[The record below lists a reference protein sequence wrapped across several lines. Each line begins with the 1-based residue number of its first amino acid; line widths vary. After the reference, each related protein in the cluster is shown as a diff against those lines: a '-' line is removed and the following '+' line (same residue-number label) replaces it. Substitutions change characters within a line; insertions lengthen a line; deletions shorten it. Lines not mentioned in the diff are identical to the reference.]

1 MTNCSL
7 GVGARRF
14 YHISV
19 SWLSSGYV
27 DRALAEPY
35 SKNMAETTEGKKLRA
50 NATGTE
56 LVWEGKRTQ
65 VERIPLP
72 FQVIE
77 TINQSRATREQA
89 PLLAG
94 LPPPPLFEGDASDKD
109 IWRNKLIWGDN
120 KYVLASLLKE
130 GFAGKINLIYID
142 PPFDT
147 GDDFS
152 FRVKVGDE
160 ELVKQPSIIEQKA
173 YNDTWGK
180 RGEIHKYLQMMYER
194 LVLMQEL
201 LAENGSIYVHMDWHV
216 GHYVK
221 LVMDEVFGKD
231 NFINEIVWK
240 RRSGILA
247 QSRQY
252 GANTDT
258 IYFYAKSANYK
269 FYPPLEKEGA
279 EDYVAERFKYVDE
292 KGRRYR
298 LSPIVSPSY
307 SPTLIYEYKGYKP
320 PTNGWSCSRET
331 MERWDKEGKLVFPKN
346 MEQRIQ
352 RKQYLDEWDG
362 RPIQTLWDSI
372 PPINPQ
378 AIERLGFDTQKPE
391 ALLGRI
397 IRASS
402 GEGDLVADFFCG
414 SGTTLAVAEKLGRRW
429 LGCDLGRFAIHTT
442 RKRLLDIPDC
452 KPFEI
457 LNLGKYERQYWQM
470 NGISGRH
477 KGSER
482 AIFEY
487 LEFIVKLYHAEP
499 VIGFRHLHGR
509 KAGRMVHVGA
519 TDAPVT
525 LSEIIEALEE
535 CSANK
540 LTALDVLGWEW
551 EMGLH
556 DVVGNEARRRG
567 IDLHLLNIP
576 REVMDKRAV
585 EAGDVHFYELAY
597 VETEAR
603 QQETAVQIAL
613 RDFIIPSLELVP
625 LEVRDEVK
633 KWSDYI
639 DYWAVDWD
647 FKEDTF
653 HNQWQ
658 SYRTRK
664 HSTLATESDWHNYP
678 SPGSYKLLVKIVDI
692 FGNDTTKLLEVK
704 V

>member
-1 MTNCSL
+1 MTES
-7 GVGARRF
+7 
-14 YHISV
+14 
-19 SWLSSGYV
+19 
-27 DRALAEPY
+27 E
-35 SKNMAETTEGKKLRA
+35 KLRA

-65 VERIPLP
+65 IERVPLP

-77 TINQSRATREQA
+77 TINQSRATREQT

-94 LPPPPLFEGDASDKD
+94 LPPPPLFEGVVSNKD
-109 IWRNKLIWGDN
+109 VWRNKLIWGDN

-152 FRVKVGDE
+152 FRVKIGDE
-160 ELVKQPSIIEQKA
+160 ELIKQPSIIEQKA

-180 RGEIHKYLQMMYER
+180 GTDSYLQMMYDR
-194 LVLMQEL
+194 LVLMREL
-201 LAENGSIYVHMDWHV
+201 LTENGSIYVHMDWHV

-221 LVMDEVFGKD
+221 LIMDEIFGKE
-231 NFINEIVWK
+231 NFRNEIVWHY
-240 RRSGILA
+240 
-247 QSRQY
+247 SRWIADPNIFQRMH
-252 GANTDT
+252 DT
-258 IYFYAKSANYK
+258 ILWYSKSNNYTFNK
-269 FYPPLEKEGA
+269 LYQPYKSPQWI
-279 EDYVAERFKYVDE
+279 EDTIRGVVNGKLVRLKDE
-292 KGRRYR
+292 KGNYIKREKENIGVLRHDVWED
-298 LSPIVSPSY
+298 INFIA
-307 SPTLIYEYKGYKP
+307 PTA
-320 PTNGWSCSRET
+320 S
-331 MERWDKEGKLVFPKN
+331 
-346 MEQRIQ
+346 
-352 RKQYLDEWDG
+352 
-362 RPIQTLWDSI
+362 
-372 PPINPQ
+372 
-378 AIERLGFDTQKPE
+378 ERLAFDTQKPE
-391 ALLGRI
+391 ALLDRI
-397 IRASS
+397 VKASS
-402 GEGDLVADFFCG
+402 NQGDLVADLFCG

-429 LGCDLGRFAIHTT
+429 IGCDLGRFGIHTT

-452 KPFEI
+452 QPFEI
-457 LNLGKYERQYWQM
+457 LNLGKYERKYWQM
-470 NGISGRH
+470 NGIKGRQ
-477 KGSER
+477 KDSQK

-487 LEFIVKLYHAEP
+487 LEFIINLYHAEP
-499 VIGFRHLHGR
+499 VIGFSHLHGR

-597 VETEAR
+597 VETEVR
-603 QQETAVQIAL
+603 QQETAVQVAL
-613 RDFIIPSLELVP
+613 KDFIIPSLELVP
-625 LEVRDEVK
+625 LEVRDKVK

-664 HSTLATESDWHNYP
+664 HSTLAAESDWHTYP
-678 SPGSYKLLVKIVDI
+678 TPSTYKLLVKIVDI

>member
-1 MTNCSL
+1 MAGMTGS
-7 GVGARRF
+7 
-14 YHISV
+14 
-19 SWLSSGYV
+19 
-27 DRALAEPY
+27 E
-35 SKNMAETTEGKKLRA
+35 KLRA

-65 VERIPLP
+65 VERVPLP

-77 TINQSRATREQA
+77 TINQSRATREQT

-94 LPPPPLFEGDASDKD
+94 LPAPPLFEGVASDKD
-109 IWRNKLIWGDN
+109 VWRNKLIWGDN
-120 KYVLASLLKE
+120 KYILASLLEE
-130 GFAGKINLIYID
+130 GFAGKLNLIYID

-152 FRVKVGDE
+152 FRVKIGDE

-180 RGEIHKYLQMMYER
+180 GTDSYLQMMYER
-194 LVLMQEL
+194 LVLMRDL
-201 LAENGSIYVHMDWHV
+201 LANNGSIYVHLDWHV

-221 LVMDEVFGKD
+221 LLMDEILGKD
-231 NFINEIVWK
+231 NLLNDIIWSY
-240 RRSGILA
+240 RRWPAKSKNFQTMHDIIL
-247 QSRQY
+247 
-252 GANTDT
+252 
-258 IYFYAKSANYK
+258 FYAKDANNDKRVFNILYE
-269 FYPPLEKEGA
+269 PLA
-279 EDYVAERFKYVDE
+279 ESTLKADGGLKIKNIFDE
-292 KGRRYR
+292 DGRRIR
-298 LSPIVSPSY
+298 GEKTGEMSPGTPQRDVFDISFISATGSERTGY
-307 SPTLIYEYKGYKP
+307 S
-320 PTNGWSCSRET
+320 
-331 MERWDKEGKLVFPKN
+331 
-346 MEQRIQ
+346 
-352 RKQYLDEWDG
+352 
-362 RPIQTLWDSI
+362 
-372 PPINPQ
+372 
-378 AIERLGFDTQKPE
+378 TQKPE
-391 ALLGRI
+391 ALLERI
-397 IRASS
+397 IKASS
-402 GEGDLVADFFCG
+402 NEGDLVADLFCG

-429 LGCDLGRFAIHTT
+429 IGCDLGRFAIHTT

-452 KPFEI
+452 QPFEI
-457 LNLGKYERQYWQM
+457 LNLGKYERKYWQM
-470 NGISGRH
+470 NGISGRQ
-477 KGSER
+477 KDSQK

-487 LEFIVKLYHAEP
+487 LAFIIKLYHAEP
-499 VIGFRHLHGR
+499 VIGFSHLHGR

-525 LSEIIEALEE
+525 LSEIAEALEE

-567 IDLHLLNIP
+567 VDLRLLNIP

-597 VETEAR
+597 VETEVR
-603 QQETAVQIAL
+603 QQGTAVQVAL
-613 RDFIIPSLELVP
+613 KDFIIPSLELVP
-625 LEVRDEVK
+625 LEVRDKVK

-664 HSTLATESDWHNYP
+664 HSTLAAESDWHNYP
-678 SPGSYKLLVKIVDI
+678 SPGTYKLLVKIVDI

>member
-1 MTNCSL
+1 MPQRHSCE
-7 GVGARRF
+7 A
-14 YHISV
+14 
-19 SWLSSGYV
+19 GYV
-27 DRALAEPY
+27 DRSLAKPY
-35 SKNMAETTEGKKLRA
+35 SKNMAGLTESEKLRA
-50 NATGTE
+50 NATGTK

-65 VERIPLP
+65 AERIPLP

-77 TINQSRATREQA
+77 TINQSRATREQT

-94 LPPPPLFEGDASDKD
+94 LGLLPPPLFEGVTGTKD
-109 IWRNKLIWGDN
+109 VWRNKLIWGDN
-120 KYVLASLLKE
+120 KYVLASLLEE

-152 FRVKVGDE
+152 FSVKIGDE

-180 RGEIHKYLQMMYER
+180 GTDSYLQMMYER
-194 LVLMQEL
+194 LVLMREL
-201 LAENGSIYVHMDWHV
+201 LAENGSIYVHMDWHI
-216 GHYVK
+216 GHQLKTVLDEIFGRDNSLDEIIWSYGTPSGGRAAGSK
-221 LVMDEVFGKD
+221 LVKMHDIIFVH
-231 NFINEIVWK
+231 
-240 RRSGILA
+240 
-247 QSRQY
+247 
-252 GANTDT
+252 
-258 IYFYAKSANYK
+258 AKSYGKHK
-269 FYPPLEKEGA
+269 FSKLHLPYNEK
-279 EDYVAERFKYVDE
+279 YVEERFVFTDE
-292 KGRRYR
+292 EGRVYR
-298 LSPIVSPSY
+298 
-307 SPTLIYEYKGYKP
+307 TRKR
-320 PTNGWSCSRET
+320 TNG
-331 MERWDKEGKLVFPKN
+331 
-346 MEQRIQ
+346 RID
-352 RKQYLDEWDG
+352 KQYLDESPGVPLGTVWSDVK
-362 RPIQTLWDSI
+362 QTYAMHL
-372 PPINPQ
+372 
-378 AIERLGFDTQKPE
+378 AKRKLEETGFATQKPE
-391 ALLGRI
+391 ALLERI
-397 IRASS
+397 ITLSS
-402 GEGDLVADFFCG
+402 DPGDLVADFFCG

-457 LNLGKYERQYWQM
+457 LNLGKYERKYWQM
-470 NGISGRH
+470 NGIKGRQ
-477 KGSER
+477 KDSQK

-487 LEFIVKLYHAEP
+487 LAFIVKLYHAEP
-499 VIGFRHLHGR
+499 VIAFSHLHGR

-567 IDLHLLNIP
+567 IDLRLLNIP

-597 VETEAR
+597 VETEVR
-603 QQETAVQIAL
+603 QQGTEVQITL
-613 RDFIIPSLELVP
+613 KDFIIPSLELVP
-625 LEVRDEVK
+625 LEVRDKVK

-678 SPGSYKLLVKIVDI
+678 SHGTYKLLVKIVDI
-692 FGNDTTKLLEVK
+692 FGNDTTKLLEAAIR
-704 V
+704 

>member
-1 MTNCSL
+1 MTES
-7 GVGARRF
+7 
-14 YHISV
+14 
-19 SWLSSGYV
+19 
-27 DRALAEPY
+27 E
-35 SKNMAETTEGKKLRA
+35 KLRA
-50 NATGTE
+50 NTTGTE

-77 TINQSRATREQA
+77 TINQSRATRDQT

-94 LPPPPLFEGDASDKD
+94 LPPPPLFEGVTDNKD
-109 IWRNKLIWGDN
+109 VWRNKLIWGDN
-120 KYVLASLLKE
+120 KYILASLLEE

-152 FRVKVGDE
+152 FSVKIGHE

-194 LVLMQEL
+194 FVLMREL
-201 LAENGSIYVHMDWHV
+201 LTENGSIYVHLDWHV
-216 GHYVK
+216 GHYIK
-221 LVMDEVFGKD
+221 LILDELFGRD
-231 NFINEIVWK
+231 NFRNEIVWWYK
-240 RRSGILA
+240 RWTAASNNFQRMHDVIL
-247 QSRQY
+247 
-252 GANTDT
+252 
-258 IYFYAKSANYK
+258 FYSKTQNYK
-269 FYPPLEKEGA
+269 FNQLFQPLASSTQAVHG
-279 EDYVAERFKYVDE
+279 DT
-292 KGRRYR
+292 RR
-298 LSPIVSPSY
+298 INV
-307 SPTLIYEYKGYKP
+307 
-320 PTNGWSCSRET
+320 
-331 MERWDKEGKLVFPKN
+331 
-346 MEQRIQ
+346 
-352 RKQYLDEWDG
+352 LDESG
-362 RPIQTLWDSI
+362 RMITQRTSEPTKGVQMHDVWEIPFVVEHSQEQT
-372 PPINPQ
+372 
-378 AIERLGFDTQKPE
+378 GYDTQKPVE
-391 ALLGRI
+391 LVGRI
-397 IRASS
+397 VDASTN
-402 GEGDLVADFFCG
+402 EGDLVADFFVG
-414 SGTTLAVAEKLGRRW
+414 SGTTLAAAEGLRVKKEGNRSIYYKDKPRRW
-429 LGCDLGRFAIHTT
+429 IGCDLGRFAIHTT

-452 KPFEI
+452 QPFEI
-457 LNLGKYERQYWQM
+457 LNLGKYERKYWQM
-470 NGISGRH
+470 NGISGRQ
-477 KGSER
+477 KDSQK

-487 LEFIVKLYHAEP
+487 LAFIVKLYHAEP
-499 VIGFRHLHGR
+499 VIGFSHLHGK

-556 DVVGNEARRRG
+556 DVVGNEAKRRG

-597 VETEAR
+597 VETEVR
-603 QQETAVQIAL
+603 QQGTAVQVAL
-613 RDFIIPSLELVP
+613 KDFIIPSLELVP
-625 LEVRDEVK
+625 LKVRDKVR

-664 HSTLATESDWHNYP
+664 HSTLAAESDWHNYP
-678 SPGSYKLLVKIVDI
+678 SPGTYKLLVKIVDI
-692 FGNDTTKLLEVK
+692 FGNDTTKLLEVNMAEAHTPDK
-704 V
+704 KPNEPEPFDAKKLVADILKKHGA

>member
-1 MTNCSL
+1 
-7 GVGARRF
+7 
-14 YHISV
+14 
-19 SWLSSGYV
+19 
-27 DRALAEPY
+27 
-35 SKNMAETTEGKKLRA
+35 MAEISQSGKLKA

-56 LVWEGKRTQ
+56 LVWEGKRTE
-65 VERIPLP
+65 VKHIPLP

-77 TINQSRATREQA
+77 TINQSRATREQT

-94 LPPPPLFEGDASDKD
+94 LGLLPPPLFEGDASDKD
-109 IWRNKLIWGDN
+109 VWRNKLIWGDN
-120 KYVLASLLKE
+120 KYILASLLEE

-147 GDDFS
+147 GDNFS
-152 FRVKVGDE
+152 FKVKIGDE

-194 LVLMQEL
+194 LVLMREL

-216 GHYVK
+216 GHYMK
-221 LVMDEVFGKD
+221 LIMDEIFGQENFRNEIIWQKIRSSKGQSRSFGNVVDTVLLYSKSDGFLFNQQHVPLSQERLEKHYKYYDEVVKKHYQLCDFTQKGQGPPRVFGKRG
-231 NFINEIVWK
+231 EIAPPPGKHWIWTQDKIDEGVKDGLILFTSGRMPRLK
-240 RRSGILA
+240 R
-247 QSRQY
+247 
-252 GANTDT
+252 
-258 IYFYAKSANYK
+258 F
-269 FYPPLEKEGA
+269 LEDSEGNPM
-279 EDYVAERFKYVDE
+279 ED
-292 KGRRYR
+292 
-298 LSPIVSPSY
+298 
-307 SPTLIYEYKGYKP
+307 
-320 PTNGWSCSRET
+320 
-331 MERWDKEGKLVFPKN
+331 
-346 MEQRIQ
+346 
-352 RKQYLDEWDG
+352 
-362 RPIQTLWDSI
+362 LWNDI
-372 PPINPQ
+372 APINSMSD
-378 AIERLGFDTQKPE
+378 ERVAYATQKPK
-391 ALLGRI
+391 ALLDRI

-402 GEGDLVADFFCG
+402 NEGDLVADFFCG

-442 RKRLLDIPDC
+442 RKRLLDIADC

-457 LNLGKYERQYWQM
+457 LNLGKYERKYWQM
-470 NGISGRH
+470 NGISGRQ
-477 KGSER
+477 KDSQK

-487 LEFIVKLYHAEP
+487 LAFIINLYHAEP
-499 VIGFRHLHGR
+499 VIGFSHLHGR

-597 VETEAR
+597 VETEVR
-603 QQETAVQIAL
+603 DQGTEVQVAL
-613 RDFIIPSLELVP
+613 KDVIIPSLELVP
-625 LEVRDEVK
+625 LEVRDKVK

-664 HSTLATESDWHNYP
+664 HPTLAAESDWHNYP
-678 SPGSYKLLVKIVDI
+678 SPGAYKLLVKIVDI

>member
-1 MTNCSL
+1 ML
-7 GVGARRF
+7 EAA
-14 YHISV
+14 H
-19 SWLSSGYV
+19 
-27 DRALAEPY
+27 A
-35 SKNMAETTEGKKLRA
+35 K
-50 NATGTE
+50 GTE

-77 TINQSRATREQA
+77 TINQSRATREQT

-94 LPPPPLFEGDASDKD
+94 LGLLPPPLFEGVASNEDV
-109 IWRNKLIWGDN
+109 WRNKLIWGDN
-120 KYVLASLLKE
+120 KYILASLLEE
-130 GFAGKINLIYID
+130 GFAGKLNLIYID

-152 FRVKVGDE
+152 FKVKIGDE

-194 LVLMQEL
+194 LVLMREL

-216 GHYVK
+216 GHYMK
-221 LVMDEVFGKD
+221 LIMDEIFGQENFRNEIIWQKIRSSKGQSRSFGNVVDTVLFYSKSDGFLFNQQHVPLSQERLEKHYKYYDEVVKKHYQLCDFTQNGQGPPRVFGKRG
-231 NFINEIVWK
+231 EIAPPPGKHWIWTQDKIDGGVKDGLILFTSGRMPRLK
-240 RRSGILA
+240 R
-247 QSRQY
+247 
-252 GANTDT
+252 
-258 IYFYAKSANYK
+258 F
-269 FYPPLEKEGA
+269 LEDSEGNPM
-279 EDYVAERFKYVDE
+279 ED
-292 KGRRYR
+292 
-298 LSPIVSPSY
+298 
-307 SPTLIYEYKGYKP
+307 
-320 PTNGWSCSRET
+320 
-331 MERWDKEGKLVFPKN
+331 
-346 MEQRIQ
+346 
-352 RKQYLDEWDG
+352 
-362 RPIQTLWDSI
+362 LWNDI
-372 PPINPQ
+372 APINSMSD
-378 AIERLGFDTQKPE
+378 ERVAYATQKPK
-391 ALLGRI
+391 ALLDRI

-402 GEGDLVADFFCG
+402 NEGDLVADFFCG

-457 LNLGKYERQYWQM
+457 LNLGKYERKYWQM
-470 NGISGRH
+470 NGISGRQ
-477 KGSER
+477 KDSQK

-487 LEFIVKLYHAEP
+487 LAFIINLYHAEP
-499 VIGFRHLHGR
+499 VIGFSHLHGR
-509 KAGRMVHVGA
+509 KTGRMVHVGA

-567 IDLHLLNIP
+567 IDLRLLNIP

-597 VETEAR
+597 VETEVR
-603 QQETAVQIAL
+603 GQGTEVQIAL
-613 RDFIIPSLELVP
+613 KDVIIPSLELVP
-625 LEVRDEVK
+625 LEVRDKVK

-664 HSTLATESDWHNYP
+664 HSTLAAESDWHNYP
-678 SPGSYKLLVKIVDI
+678 SPGTYKLLVKIVDI
-692 FGNDTTKLLEVK
+692 FGNDTTKLLEAAIR
-704 V
+704 

>member
-1 MTNCSL
+1 MAGMTES
-7 GVGARRF
+7 
-14 YHISV
+14 
-19 SWLSSGYV
+19 
-27 DRALAEPY
+27 E
-35 SKNMAETTEGKKLRA
+35 KLRA
-50 NATGTE
+50 NARGTE

-65 VERIPLP
+65 VERVPLP

-77 TINQSRATREQA
+77 TINQSRATREQT

-94 LPPPPLFEGDASDKD
+94 LPPPPLFEGKTSDRD

-120 KYVLASLLKE
+120 KYVLASLLEE
-130 GFAGKINLIYID
+130 GFAGKLNLIYID

-152 FRVKVGDE
+152 FRVKIGDE
-160 ELVKQPSIIEQKA
+160 EVVKQPSIIEQKA

-180 RGEIHKYLQMMYER
+180 GTDSYLQMMYER
-194 LVLMQEL
+194 LVLMRDL
-201 LAENGSIYVHMDWHV
+201 LANNGSIYVHLDWHV

-221 LVMDEVFGKD
+221 LIMDEIFGKE
-231 NFINEIVWK
+231 NFRNEVIWDKGFRGTESK
-240 RRSGILA
+240 R
-247 QSRQY
+247 
-252 GANTDT
+252 
-258 IYFYAKSANYK
+258 IYQHSHDVMLFYAKGENYVWNQQGQPYK
-269 FYPPLEKEGA
+269 DESMGRYNQ
-279 EDYVAERFKYVDE
+279 VDE
-292 KGRRYR
+292 DGRAYA
-298 LSPIVSPSY
+298 
-307 SPTLIYEYKGYKP
+307 LIKRRKTDGTIYYGRTYPKE
-320 PTNGWSCSRET
+320 
-331 MERWDKEGKLVFPKN
+331 EGKRVNDVISHIPV
-346 MEQRIQ
+346 MAATSSERIG
-352 RKQYLDEWDG
+352 Y
-362 RPIQTLWDSI
+362 
-372 PPINPQ
+372 
-378 AIERLGFDTQKPE
+378 DTQKPKD
-391 ALLGRI
+391 LLNLI
-397 IRASS
+397 VASS
-402 GEGDLVADFFCG
+402 SNSGDLVADFFCG

-457 LNLGKYERQYWQM
+457 LNLGKYERKYWQM
-470 NGISGRH
+470 NGISGRQ
-477 KGSER
+477 KDSQK

-487 LEFIVKLYHAEP
+487 LAFIVKLYHAEP
-499 VIGFRHLHGR
+499 VIGFSHLHGR
-509 KAGRMVHVGA
+509 KVGRMVHVGA

-535 CSANK
+535 CLANK

-556 DVVGNEARRRG
+556 DVIGNEARRRG
-567 IDLHLLNIP
+567 IDLRLLNIP

-597 VETEAR
+597 VETEVR
-603 QQETAVQIAL
+603 QQGTEVQIAL
-613 RDFIIPSLELVP
+613 TDFIIPSLELVP
-625 LEVRDEVK
+625 LEVRDKVK

-664 HSTLATESDWHNYP
+664 HSTLAAESDWHTYP
-678 SPGSYKLLVKIVDI
+678 SPGTYKLLVKIVDI
-692 FGNDTTKLLEVK
+692 FGNDTTKLLEAK

>member
-1 MTNCSL
+1 MTES
-7 GVGARRF
+7 
-14 YHISV
+14 
-19 SWLSSGYV
+19 
-27 DRALAEPY
+27 E
-35 SKNMAETTEGKKLRA
+35 KLRV

-65 VERIPLP
+65 VERVPLP

-77 TINQSRATREQA
+77 TINQSRATREQT

-94 LPPPPLFEGDASDKD
+94 LGLLPPPLFESVTGNKD
-109 IWRNKLIWGDN
+109 VWRNKLIWGDN

-152 FRVKVGDE
+152 FKVKIGDE

-180 RGEIHKYLQMMYER
+180 GTDSYLQMMYER
-194 LVLMQEL
+194 LVLMREL
-201 LAENGSIYVHMDWHV
+201 LADNGSIYVHLDWHV

-221 LVMDEVFGKD
+221 LLIDQIFGKENFVTEVIWQKFTPHGEKGKNEAAKVHDMILLYSKTD
-231 NFINEIVWK
+231 NFIYN
-240 RRSGILA
+240 
-247 QSRQY
+247 
-252 GANTDT
+252 T
-258 IYFYAKSANYK
+258 IYMPYREYYLKRARRD
-269 FYPPLEKEGA
+269 PDGRLW
-279 EDYVAERFKYVDE
+279 VDQNLG
-292 KGRRYR
+292 K
-298 LSPIVSPSY
+298 LS
-307 SPTLIYEYKGYKP
+307 
-320 PTNGWSCSRET
+320 
-331 MERWDKEGKLVFPKN
+331 EGKIGQLRREGRLFVTKAGKL
-346 MEQRIQ
+346 R
-352 RKQYLDEWDG
+352 RKQFIDEMPGEILGDVWTD
-362 RPIQTLWDSI
+362 
-372 PPINPQ
+372 
-378 AIERLGFDTQKPE
+378 IERINSQALERNGFPTQKPE
-391 ALLGRI
+391 ALLDRI
-397 IRASS
+397 IKASS
-402 GEGDLVADFFCG
+402 NQGDLVADFFCG
-414 SGTTLAVAEKLGRRW
+414 SGTTLAVAEKVGRRW
-429 LGCDLGRFAIHTT
+429 IGCDLGRFAIHTT

-452 KPFEI
+452 QPFEI
-457 LNLGKYERQYWQM
+457 LNLGKYERKYWQM
-470 NGISGRH
+470 NGISGRQ
-477 KGSER
+477 KDSQK

-487 LEFIVKLYHAEP
+487 LAFIVKLYHAEP
-499 VIGFRHLHGR
+499 VIGFSHLHGR

-556 DVVGNEARRRG
+556 DVVGNEAKRRG
-567 IDLHLLNIP
+567 IDLRLLIIP
-576 REVMDKRAV
+576 KEVMDKRAV

-597 VETEAR
+597 VETEVR
-603 QQETAVQIAL
+603 QQGTAVQVAL

-625 LEVRDEVK
+625 LEVRDKVK

-664 HSTLATESDWHNYP
+664 HSTLTTESEWHNYP
-678 SPGSYKLLVKIVDI
+678 SPGTYKLLVKIVDI

-704 V
+704 NGEN

>member
-1 MTNCSL
+1 MAGMTES
-7 GVGARRF
+7 
-14 YHISV
+14 
-19 SWLSSGYV
+19 
-27 DRALAEPY
+27 E
-35 SKNMAETTEGKKLRA
+35 KLRV

-65 VERIPLP
+65 VERVPLP

-77 TINQSRATREQA
+77 TINQSRATREQT

-94 LPPPPLFEGDASDKD
+94 LPPLPLFEGKPADKD
-109 IWRNKLIWGDN
+109 VWRNKLIWGDN

-152 FRVKVGDE
+152 FRVKIGDE

-180 RGEIHKYLQMMYER
+180 GTDSYLQMMYER
-194 LVLMQEL
+194 LVLMREL

-221 LVMDEVFGKD
+221 LMMDEIFGKE
-231 NFINEIVWK
+231 NFVNEIVW
-240 RRSGILA
+240 RRVTAHGDRKGCGQIHDNILWY
-247 QSRQY
+247 SRSDSY
-252 GANTDT
+252 
-258 IYFYAKSANYK
+258 YFKQPGVPLRKEYIEDFYK
-269 FYPPLEKEGA
+269 Y
-279 EDYVAERFKYVDE
+279 EDAD
-292 KGRRYR
+292 GRRYR
-298 LSPIVSPSY
+298 LVSMNAKGAGPVRRFGDKMIVPPPGTHWRWSQEKIDEAWASG
-307 SPTLIYEYKGYKP
+307 LIVITGGGAVHY
-320 PTNGWSCSRET
+320 
-331 MERWDKEGKLVFPKN
+331 
-346 MEQRIQ
+346 
-352 RKQYLDEWDG
+352 KQYLDEHQYQPVQSIWDDEG
-362 RPIQTLWDSI
+362 VRY
-372 PPINPQ
+372 
-378 AIERLGFDTQKPE
+378 LGAHSLEKVNFETQKPE
-391 ALLGRI
+391 GLVGRVIKMACPPNGI
-397 IRASS
+397 I
-402 GEGDLVADFFCG
+402 ADFFCG

-429 LGCDLGRFAIHTT
+429 LGCDLGRFAIHTS

-452 KPFEI
+452 QPFEI
-457 LNLGKYERQYWQM
+457 LNLGKYERKYWQM
-470 NGISGRH
+470 NGISGRQ
-477 KGSER
+477 KDSQK

-487 LEFIVKLYHAEP
+487 LAFIIRLYHAEP
-499 VIGFRHLHGR
+499 VIGFSHLHGR

-535 CSANK
+535 CLANR

-567 IDLHLLNIP
+567 IDLRLLNIP

-597 VETEAR
+597 VETEVR
-603 QQETAVQIAL
+603 QQGTAVQIAL

-625 LEVRDEVK
+625 LEVRDKVK
-633 KWSDYI
+633 KWSDYV

-664 HSTLATESDWHNYP
+664 HSTLAAESDWHNYL
-678 SPGSYKLLVKIVDI
+678 SPGTYKLLVKIVDI
-692 FGNDTTKLLEVK
+692 FGNDTTKLLEVN
-704 V
+704 VQ

>member
-1 MTNCSL
+1 MTES
-7 GVGARRF
+7 
-14 YHISV
+14 
-19 SWLSSGYV
+19 
-27 DRALAEPY
+27 EKP
-35 SKNMAETTEGKKLRA
+35 RA
-50 NATGTE
+50 NVTGTE

-65 VERIPLP
+65 IERVPLP

-77 TINQSRATREQA
+77 TINQSRATREET

-94 LPPPPLFEGDASDKD
+94 LPPPPLFEGRVKQPS
-109 IWRNKLIWGDN
+109 WRNKLIWGDN
-120 KYVLASLLKE
+120 KYVLASLLEE

-152 FRVKVGDE
+152 FKVKIGDE

-180 RGEIHKYLQMMYER
+180 GTDSYLQMMYER
-194 LVLMQEL
+194 LVSLRDL
-201 LAENGSIYVHMDWHV
+201 LADNGSIYVHLGWHV

-221 LVMDEVFGKD
+221 LIMDELFGKE
-231 NFINEIVWK
+231 NFQNHIIYNFGKFHASKDRW
-240 RRSGILA
+240 RRD
-247 QSRQY
+247 Y
-252 GANTDT
+252 DT
-258 IYFYAKSANYK
+258 ILFYTKSQNWLFNHDEVLDPY
-269 FYPPLEKEGA
+269 LEKT
-279 EDYVAERFKYVDE
+279 DVRFDKVDTE
-292 KGRRYR
+292 GRRY
-298 LSPIVSPSY
+298 
-307 SPTLIYEYKGYKP
+307 
-320 PTNGWSCSRET
+320 
-331 MERWDKEGKLVFPKN
+331 KLVK
-346 MEQRIQ
+346 
-352 RKQYLDEWDG
+352 G
-362 RPIQTLWDSI
+362 RPVYMGQGTTPSSVWRMSNLQLNSL
-372 PPINPQ
+372 
-378 AIERLGFDTQKPE
+378 EYVGFPTQKTE
-391 ALLGRI
+391 ELLTKI
-397 IRASS
+397 IKASS
-402 GEGDLVADFFCG
+402 NPGDLVADFFCG
-414 SGTTLAVAEKLGRRW
+414 SGTTLTIAEKLGRRW
-429 LGCDLGRFAIHTT
+429 IGCDLGRFAIHTT
-442 RKRLLDIPDC
+442 RKRLLDIPDSQ
-452 KPFEI
+452 PFEI
-457 LNLGKYERQYWQM
+457 LNLGKYERKYWQM
-470 NGISGRH
+470 NGISGRQ
-477 KGSER
+477 KDSQK

-487 LEFIVKLYHAEP
+487 LAFIVKLYQAET
-499 VIGFRHLHGR
+499 VIGFSHLHGR

-556 DVVGNEARRRG
+556 DVVGSEARRRG
-567 IDLHLLNIP
+567 MDLRLLNIP

-597 VETEAR
+597 VETEIR
-603 QQETAVQIAL
+603 QQETTVQIAL
-613 RDFIIPSLELVP
+613 KDFIIPSLELVP
-625 LEVRDEVK
+625 LEVRDKVK

-664 HSTLATESDWHNYP
+664 HLMLTAESDWHNYP
-678 SPGSYKLLVKIVDI
+678 TPGSYKVLVKIVDI
-692 FGNDTTKLLEVK
+692 FGNDTTKLLEAK

>member
-1 MTNCSL
+1 
-7 GVGARRF
+7 
-14 YHISV
+14 
-19 SWLSSGYV
+19 
-27 DRALAEPY
+27 
-35 SKNMAETTEGKKLRA
+35 MAEMTEHEKLRA

-77 TINQSRATREQA
+77 TINQSRATREQT

-94 LPPPPLFEGDASDKD
+94 LPPPPLFEGVASNKD
-109 IWRNKLIWGDN
+109 VWRNKLIWGDN
-120 KYVLASLLKE
+120 KYILASLLKE

-152 FRVKVGDE
+152 FRVKIGDE

-180 RGEIHKYLQMMYER
+180 GTDSYLQMMYER
-194 LVLMQEL
+194 LVLMREL
-201 LAENGSIYVHMDWHV
+201 LANNGSIYVHLDWHV

-221 LVMDEVFGKD
+221 IMMDEIFDKE
-231 NFINEIVWK
+231 NFRNEIAWCYK
-240 RRSGILA
+240 RWTISSTDVLPRLH
-247 QSRQY
+247 
-252 GANTDT
+252 DT
-258 IYFYAKSANYK
+258 ILWYTKSETCIFHQPMIPNIEPNPSQYVSSKDEAGKTIVLRDERGKPVKRQVAAEIPVGDYWEI
-269 FYPPLEKEGA
+269 PVMSPVSKE
-279 EDYVAERFKYVDE
+279 RVD
-292 KGRRYR
+292 
-298 LSPIVSPSY
+298 
-307 SPTLIYEYKGYKP
+307 
-320 PTNGWSCSRET
+320 
-331 MERWDKEGKLVFPKN
+331 FP
-346 MEQRIQ
+346 
-352 RKQYLDEWDG
+352 
-362 RPIQTLWDSI
+362 
-372 PPINPQ
+372 
-378 AIERLGFDTQKPE
+378 TQKPP
-391 ALLGRI
+391 ALLERI
-397 IRASS
+397 IRTSS
-402 GEGDLVADFFCG
+402 NEGDLVADFFCG

-429 LGCDLGRFAIHTT
+429 IGCDLGRFAIHTT

-452 KPFEI
+452 QPFEI
-457 LNLGKYERQYWQM
+457 LNLGKYERKYWQM
-470 NGISGRH
+470 NGIGGRH
-477 KGSER
+477 NDSQK

-487 LEFIVKLYHAEP
+487 LAFIVKLYHAEP
-499 VIGFRHLHGR
+499 VIGFSHLHGR

-525 LSEIIEALEE
+525 LSEIMDALEE

-556 DVVGNEARRRG
+556 DVVGNEARQRG
-567 IDLHLLNIP
+567 IDLRLLSIP

-597 VETEAR
+597 VETEVR
-603 QQETAVQIAL
+603 QQGTAVQIAIK
-613 RDFIIPSLELVP
+613 DFIIPSLELVP
-625 LEVRDEVK
+625 LEVRDKVK

-664 HSTLATESDWHNYP
+664 HSKLAAESEWHNYP
-678 SPGSYKLLVKIVDI
+678 GPGTYKLLVKIVDI
-692 FGNDTTKLLEVK
+692 FGNDTTKLLEAAIR
-704 V
+704 

>member
-1 MTNCSL
+1 M
-7 GVGARRF
+7 AR
-14 YHISV
+14 
-19 SWLSSGYV
+19 
-27 DRALAEPY
+27 
-35 SKNMAETTEGKKLRA
+35 MTEGEKPRA

-65 VERIPLP
+65 IERIPLP

-77 TINQSRATREQA
+77 TINQSRATREQT

-94 LPPPPLFEGDASDKD
+94 LPPPPLFEGVTSNKD
-109 IWRNKLIWGDN
+109 VWRNKLIWGDN
-120 KYVLASLLKE
+120 KYILASLLEE

-152 FRVKVGDE
+152 FRVKIGDE

-194 LVLMQEL
+194 LILMQEL
-201 LAENGSIYVHMDWHV
+201 LKETGSIFIHVDVHM
-216 GHYVK
+216 GPYIK
-221 LVMDEVFGKD
+221 IMMDDLFGKD
-231 NFINEIVWK
+231 NFQNEIAWYYYNKLHGTRKRCVPKAFDQILYYVKNRESNYVFHTLSEPRDKPVTKLKYRFINGKIINIKDENGKVITYESTERQIDNVW
-240 RRSGILA
+240 RIRCL
-247 QSRQY
+247 QP
-252 GANTDT
+252 AN
-258 IYFYAKSANYK
+258 
-269 FYPPLEKEGA
+269 KE
-279 EDYVAERFKYVDE
+279 
-292 KGRRYR
+292 
-298 LSPIVSPSY
+298 
-307 SPTLIYEYKGYKP
+307 
-320 PTNGWSCSRET
+320 
-331 MERWDKEGKLVFPKN
+331 
-346 MEQRIQ
+346 
-352 RKQYLDEWDG
+352 EWV
-362 RPIQTLWDSI
+362 
-372 PPINPQ
+372 N
-378 AIERLGFDTQKPE
+378 FDTQKPVDLIE
-391 ALLGRI
+391 RI
-397 IRASS
+397 LRISS
-402 GEGDLVADFFCG
+402 NGNDLVLDCFSG
-414 SGTTLAVAEKLGRRW
+414 SGSALIAAEKLGRRW
-429 LGCDLGRFAIHTT
+429 IGCDLGRFAIHTT

-452 KPFEI
+452 QPFEI
-457 LNLGKYERQYWQM
+457 LNLGKYERKYWQM
-470 NGISGRH
+470 NGISGRQ
-477 KGSER
+477 KDSEK

-487 LEFIVKLYHAEP
+487 LAFIVKLYRAEP
-499 VIGFRHLHGR
+499 VIGFHHLHGR

-525 LSEIIEALEE
+525 LSEIIEVLEE
-535 CSANK
+535 CLANK

-556 DVVGNEARRRG
+556 DVVGNEAKRRG

-597 VETEAR
+597 VETEVR
-603 QQETAVQIAL
+603 QQGTEVQIAL
-613 RDFIIPSLELVP
+613 KDFIIPSLELVP
-625 LEVRDEVK
+625 LEVRDKVK

-678 SPGSYKLLVKIVDI
+678 SPGTYKLLVKIVDI
-692 FGNDTTKLLEVK
+692 FGNDTTKLLEAK

>member
-1 MTNCSL
+1 MAGMTES
-7 GVGARRF
+7 
-14 YHISV
+14 
-19 SWLSSGYV
+19 
-27 DRALAEPY
+27 E
-35 SKNMAETTEGKKLRA
+35 KLRA

-65 VERIPLP
+65 VERVPQP

-77 TINQSRATREQA
+77 TINQSRATREQT

-94 LPPPPLFEGDASDKD
+94 LPTPPLFESATVAKD
-109 IWRNKLIWGDN
+109 VWRNKLIWGDN
-120 KYVLASLLKE
+120 KYVLASLLEE

-180 RGEIHKYLQMMYER
+180 GTDSYLQMMYER
-194 LVLMQEL
+194 LLLMREL
-201 LAENGSIYVHMDWHV
+201 MAENGNIWIHIGTNVSNYIQCIA
-216 GHYVK
+216 
-221 LVMDEVFGKD
+221 DEVFDITNRRNQVAVKRITKNLQRQFESVQALPEGHDVLLWYSRQPQTRFRPLMVAQEPKHLEGYWKD
-231 NFINEIVWK
+231 FWSTADRPTMRYGILGVEPTSGQWKWSQERAEEAVQNYKEYQETIQPKGMRLLEYWTETGRKLEFI
-240 RRSGILA
+240 RRSPTGKIEHW
-247 QSRQY
+247 
-252 GANTDT
+252 
-258 IYFYAKSANYK
+258 I
-269 FYPPLEKEGA
+269 PPLETKFA
-279 EDYVAERFKYVDE
+279 D
-292 KGRRYR
+292 
-298 LSPIVSPSY
+298 
-307 SPTLIYEYKGYKP
+307 
-320 PTNGWSCSRET
+320 
-331 MERWDKEGKLVFPKN
+331 
-346 MEQRIQ
+346 
-352 RKQYLDEWDG
+352 
-362 RPIQTLWDSI
+362 TLWLDVSAYSFTTGFNTEKSEQLLQRVI
-372 PPINPQ
+372 SNFSNP
-378 AIERLGFDTQKPE
+378 
-391 ALLGRI
+391 
-397 IRASS
+397 
-402 GEGDLVADFFCG
+402 GDLVADFFCG
-414 SGTTLAVAEKLGRRW
+414 SGTTLAVAEKRGRRW
-429 LGCDLGRFAIHTT
+429 IGCDLGRFAIHTT

-457 LNLGKYERQYWQM
+457 LNLGKYERKYWQM
-470 NGISGRH
+470 NGISGRQ
-477 KGSER
+477 KDSQK

-487 LEFIVKLYHAEP
+487 LAFIVKLYHAEP
-499 VIGFRHLHGR
+499 VIGFSHLHGR

-556 DVVGNEARRRG
+556 DVVGNEAKRRG
-567 IDLHLLNIP
+567 IDLRLLNIP

-597 VETEAR
+597 VETEVR
-603 QQETAVQIAL
+603 QQGIAVQVAL
-613 RDFIIPSLELVP
+613 KDFIIPSLELVP
-625 LEVRDEVK
+625 LEVRDKVK

-639 DYWAVDWD
+639 DYWAIDWD

-664 HSTLATESDWHNYP
+664 HPTLAAESEWHTYP
-678 SPGSYKLLVKIVDI
+678 SSGAYKLLVKIVDI